1 MVGIERVEKISWLWA
16 EEGKQKQAE
25 VSMKQ
30 KSDLLDSH
38 NISELIKIV
47 AGDTTI
53 ESNLEFLSIVF
64 KKMP

>member
-30 KSDLLDSH
+30 KSDLLGSH

-53 ESNLEFLSIVF
+53 ESNLKFLSIVF